1 MDPAINKGS
10 NIWMLQPCQNLLLQ
24 SESFQIQRCKKAF
37 VYDFEC
43 TLLPYSFT
51 IDPFCLINRSH
62 SAPAQK
68 PDQFPPPQGFS
79 QKSILTEGVILQQ
92 LQLFQQSL
100 VFFCMYFHKFG
111 GRFKA
116 AYQLFKLHL

>member
-1 MDPAINKGS
+1 MDPAINKSS
-10 NIWMLQPCQNLLLQ
+10 NIWMLQPSQNLLLQ

-43 TLLPYSFT
+43 TRLTYSYT
-51 IDPFCLINRSH
+51 IDPFCLINGHH

-68 PDQFPPPQGFS
+68 PDKFPPLQDFV
-79 QKSILTEGVILQQ
+79 QKSILTEGRFLQQ

-100 VFFCMYFHKFG
+100 VFFCV
-111 GRFKA
+111 
-116 AYQLFKLHL
+116 